1 MNRFLILL
9 KSVKIVKNWYII
21 PLVYFH
27 IYKNEYYILK
37 LKNGLKIKLRTYS
50 TDIHAFVNIWVIQE
64 YSKNFDGNEEII
76 IDIGGHIGLF
86 SIYALR
92 SNPKKIIAFEPI
104 KENFNLFN
112 ENIALNKIENIKCY
126 NMAVYDS
133 SEEIEIYF
141 NQDFAAH
148 SLIKKNGSSRK
159 IKSISLKKIFDEQ
172 KITKCDI
179 LKLDCEGAEYKIFEE
194 LPNEYF
200 KKIEKISMEFHVFNN
215 EYELIEKLKKR
226 IIEMKFLIEI
236 QQTNDEMGMLY
247 AKVMKKVLK

>member
-27 IYKNEYYILK
+27 IYRNEHYILK
-37 LKNGLKIKLRTYS
+37 LKNGLKIKLRNNS

-64 YSKNFDGNEEII
+64 YSNNFDKNEETI
-76 IDIGGHIGLF
+76 IDVGGHIGLF

-92 SNPKKIIAFEPI
+92 WNPKKIIAFEPI

-112 ENIALNKIENIKCY
+112 ENIALNKIKNIKCY

-133 SEEIEIYF
+133 SEEIEIYLS
-141 NQDFAAH
+141 QDFAAH
-148 SLIKKNGSSRK
+148 SLVKKNGSSRK

-172 KITKCDI
+172 EITKCDI
-179 LKLDCEGAEYKIFEE
+179 LKLDCEGSEYKIFDE

-200 KKIEKISMEFHVFNN
+200 KKIEKISMEFHIINN
-215 EYELIEKLKKR
+215 ENEAIKKLKKR
-226 IIEMKFLIEI
+226 FIENNFSIKV

-247 AKVMKKVLK
+247 ANIIKNV